1 MPGDFRGADSNVW
14 GKKASDPLR
23 CSSLPVPAFSRG
35 WEPLSAVLVV
45 LCLSFRSTPKAHLLV
60 VHFLQ
65 RPPRCSSCLLHEVDQ
80 ATEQEPGVS
89 GGE

>member
-1 MPGDFRGADSNVW
+1 MSG

-23 CSSLPVPAFSRG
+23 CSSLSVPAFSRG
-35 WEPLSAVLVV
+35 WELLSAVLVV
-45 LCLSFRSTPKAHLLV
+45 LRLSFCSTPKAHLLV
-60 VHFLQ
+60 VHLLQ
-65 RPPRCSSCLLHEVDQ
+65 HPPRCSSSCLLHEADQ